1 MTDPAQLSKD
11 ELAMRRPVT
20 VDEWTK
26 AWKEFQAVC
35 KKLHS
40 LAERDGDLLKIDV
53 NLKIGGKRREKR
65 S

>member
-1 MTDPAQLSKD
+1 MDEQVSKD

-40 LAERDGDLLKIDV
+40 LADRDGDLLKIDV
-53 NLKIGGKRREKR
+53 KLKVGGQLRKKR